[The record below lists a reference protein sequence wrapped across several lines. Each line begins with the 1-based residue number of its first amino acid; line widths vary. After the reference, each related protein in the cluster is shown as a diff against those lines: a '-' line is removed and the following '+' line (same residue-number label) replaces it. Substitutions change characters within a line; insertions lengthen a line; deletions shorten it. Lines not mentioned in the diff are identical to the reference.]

1 MSSKGKRILS
11 CLYIV
16 IIYYYL
22 SLYNFIL
29 HVYLLYI
36 ILFYFLYVIFNHIII
51 ILRGGSGSRNNDALQ
66 AWSIN
71 VRCHRLDKL
80 PPQLDRGKSETEI
93 SSGQI
98 NCSARGPAKCRVNP
112 GNTIDRLSF
121 GISVDGQRLLP
132 APSWLG
138 LAWLGLRPVVLV
150 ARAQHALGSNL
161 SDLEMHAT
169 SAESTGS
176 CVRCTHCPSRA
187 DSRCSPRNSSSIA
200 RAECIPMKRAS

>member
-1 MSSKGKRILS
+1 MTHCKLDQSTWAVTASTSCPLSSIEANRKQKSVL
-11 CLYIV
+11 
-16 IIYYYL
+16 
-22 SLYNFIL
+22 
-29 HVYLLYI
+29 
-36 ILFYFLYVIFNHIII
+36 
-51 ILRGGSGSRNNDALQ
+51 
-66 AWSIN
+66 
-71 VRCHRLDKL
+71 
-80 PPQLDRGKSETEI
+80 GKSI
-93 SSGQI
+93 
-98 NCSARGPAKCRVNP
+98 ARQGVLLNAESIP

-132 APSWLG
+132 APSWPG

-169 SAESTGS
+169 SAESAGS

-187 DSRCSPRNSSSIA
+187 DSRCSPGNSSSSSSSIA